1 MNAPHDF
8 LVTIS
13 VGKTEPGRLTV
24 ALTLALAARTLG
36 KKTALLLMVEGVHN
50 ASEGY
55 VDSVDVGAPFAACED
70 LMESYIAAE
79 GEIYA
84 CGACLDHNKV
94 DRSKLMPEVKVVTG
108 TQAVELLCGAKA
120 SLQFN

>member
-1 MNAPHDF
+1 MSTPHDL

-13 VGKTEPGRLTV
+13 VPKTEPERVTV
-24 ALTLALAARTLG
+24 ALTLARTLG
-36 KKTALLLMVEGVHN
+36 KKTALLLMVEGVSS
-50 ASEGY
+50 AVEGH
-55 VDSVDVGAPFAACED
+55 VDSVDVGAPFASCED
-70 LMESYIAAE
+70 LMEAYIAAE

-84 CGACLDHNKV
+84 CGACLDHRKV
-94 DRSKLMPEVKVVTG
+94 DRGTLMPEVTVVTG